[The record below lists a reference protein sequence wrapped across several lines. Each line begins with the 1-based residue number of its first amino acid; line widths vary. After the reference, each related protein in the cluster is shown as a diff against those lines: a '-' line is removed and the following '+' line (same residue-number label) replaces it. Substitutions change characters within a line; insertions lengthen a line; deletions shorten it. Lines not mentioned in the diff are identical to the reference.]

1 VNNMKALGIIF
12 SNIHNETIDE
22 LTRKRTS
29 ASIPF
34 GGRYRLIDFALSNL
48 VSADIV
54 NVGILAQKNYQSLM
68 DHLGSGK
75 DWDLSRRNGGLVIF
89 PPYGSYKSDNLYSN
103 RLEALISIRGY
114 IEKAKEEQVVLMDCD
129 SANVIDLNEAL
140 EKHLDNNADITIIY
154 RHGKCETDMASHMD
168 LEMDKTGRVKKADLK
183 SKVGNITNSSINV
196 WIINRRLLQGL
207 LDDAV
212 SQGMESFHRDILFAN
227 IKSLKIYGYEHKG
240 IYLHV
245 NSMENYFK
253 YNMALL
259 EENVREALFGN
270 KNHRIYTKV
279 RDSAPT
285 RYGFESKI
293 ENSFIA
299 DGCEIE
305 GTVINCVL
313 FRGVKIGRGSIVKNS
328 ILMQDTIVGNN
339 VNMNYVVTDKN
350 VTIRNRNKLSGCEK
364 IPYYLGKNIMI

>member
-1 VNNMKALGIIF
+1 MKALGIIF

-48 VSADIV
+48 VNAGVD

-89 PPYGSYKSDNLYSN
+89 PPFGNYKIDTLYTS
-103 RLEALISIRGY
+103 RLEALISIKGF
-114 IEKAKEEQVVLMDCD
+114 IENQKEELVVLMDCD
-129 SANVIDLNEAL
+129 SANIIDFNEIFDFHLN
-140 EKHLDNNADITIIY
+140 KGADITILY
-154 RHGKCETDMASHMD
+154 RHGKCEKD
-168 LEMDKTGRVKKADLK
+168 LEKNMNFILNEEGRITKANLK
-183 SKVGNITNSSINV
+183 SKIGTITNSCINMF
-196 WIINRRLLQGL
+196 ILNRRLLQGL
-207 LDDAV
+207 LEEAI
-212 SQGMESFHRDILFAN
+212 SQGMESFHRDLIFNN

-240 IYLHV
+240 VYLHV
-245 NSMENYFK
+245 YSMENYFK

-259 EENVREALFGN
+259 NRETKEALFGN
-270 KNHRIYTKV
+270 KNHRVYTKV

-285 RYGFESKI
+285 RYGFHAKV

-305 GTVINCVL
+305 GTVINSIL
-313 FRGVKIGRGSIVKNS
+313 FRGVKIGRGTIVKNS
-328 ILMQDTIVGNN
+328 ILMQDTITGDN
-339 VNMNYVVTDKN
+339 VKLNYVITDKN
-350 VTIRNRNKLSGCEK
+350 VTIRNRNHLSGCEK
-364 IPYYLGKNIMI
+364 IPYYLGKNTMV

>member
-1 VNNMKALGIIF
+1 MKALGIIF

-114 IEKAKEEQVVLMDCD
+114 IEKCKEEQVVLMDCD

-140 EKHLDNNADITIIY
+140 EQHMNNHADITIIY
-154 RHGKCETDMASHMD
+154 HHGKCEKDMASHMD
-168 LEMDKTGRVKKADLK
+168 LVMDETGRVTKADLK
-183 SKVGNITNSSINV
+183 SKVGKVTNSSINV
-196 WIINRRLLQGL
+196 WIMNRRLLQGL

-227 IKSLKIYGYEHKG
+227 IKSLKIYGYEQKG

-253 YNMALL
+253 HNMALL
-259 EENVREALFGN
+259 SEETREALFGN

-285 RYGFESKI
+285 RYGFDSKV

-305 GTVINCVL
+305 GTVINCIL
-313 FRGVKIGRGSIVKNS
+313 FRGVKIGKGTIVKNS

-339 VNMNYVVTDKN
+339 VDLNYVVTDKN
-350 VTIRNRNKLSGCEK
+350 VTVRNRNKLSGCEK
-364 IPYYLGKNIMI
+364 IPYYLGKNTMV

>member
-1 VNNMKALGIIF
+1 MKALGIIF

-34 GGRYRLIDFALSNL
+34 GGRYRLIDFALSNI

-89 PPYGSYKSDNLYSN
+89 PPYGSYKSDTLYSN

-114 IEKAKEEQVVLMDCD
+114 IEKNKEDLVVLMDCD
-129 SANVIDLNEAL
+129 SANVIDLNDVL
-140 EKHLDNNADITIIY
+140 EQHVANQADITIIY
-154 RHGKCETDMASHMD
+154 RHGKCGSDMALHMD
-168 LEMDKTGRVKKADLK
+168 LKMDETGRVIKADLK
-183 SKVGNITNSSINV
+183 SKVGKITNSSINV
-196 WIINRRLLQGL
+196 WVINRRLLQCL

-212 SQGMESFHRDILFAN
+212 SQGLESFHRDILFNN
-227 IKSLKIYGYEHKG
+227 IKSLKIFGYEHKG

-259 EENVREALFGN
+259 EKENRDALFGDR
-270 KNHRIYTKV
+270 NHRIYTKV

-285 RYGFESKI
+285 RYGFEAKV

-305 GTVINCVL
+305 GTVINSVL
-313 FRGVKIGRGSIVKNS
+313 FRGVKVGKGTVVKNS
-328 ILMQDTIVGNN
+328 ILMQDTITGTN
-339 VNMNYVVTDKN
+339 VSLNYVVTDKN
-350 VTIRNRNKLSGCEK
+350 VTIRDRNVLSGCEK
-364 IPYYLGKNIMI
+364 IPYYLGKNTMV